1 MHIHPFGYPILSTH
15 RRLLRHAWQQDRAL
29 FSYCFLYTLA
39 AAFYPFLAVL
49 VPRYLLAEL
58 TRPAGARIQALLH
71 HSDRVFL
78 VIQCPWLRPTH
89 HPRTLQIPFYS
100 AAFELYRGSM
110 P

>member
-1 MHIHPFGYPILSTH
+1 MHIHPFGYPIL
-15 RRLLRHAWQQDRAL
+15 
-29 FSYCFLYTLA
+29 FSLYTGRL
-39 AAFYPFLAVL
+39 FLSVSGCSSSPVSSRGTDPTGGSPYPGS
-49 VPRYLLAEL
+49 P
-58 TRPAGARIQALLH
+58 H